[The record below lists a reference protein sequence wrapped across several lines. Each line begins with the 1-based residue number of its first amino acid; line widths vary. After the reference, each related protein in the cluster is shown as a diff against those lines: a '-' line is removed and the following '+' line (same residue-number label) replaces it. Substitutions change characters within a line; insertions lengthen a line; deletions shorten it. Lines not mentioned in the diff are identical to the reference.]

1 MAAITGAAIAAGAA
15 AYSANRQSSAAKD
28 AARAQQRGADAATA
42 EQRRQFD
49 LSMEMTAPRRA
60 IEGNALNLLARMT
73 GVPTAEGGTAEPA
86 DYSAFY
92 DSPDYQFALQQG
104 EQATLRNA
112 SALGNVRSGN
122 TLAALTQYG
131 QGLAS
136 QQFGNYISR
145 LSALANGGATQ
156 QAANAAIGLGDRVA
170 GNITA
175 GANAR
180 ASGIAGSA
188 NAWGN
193 FGNQLAM
200 LGGYAVQ
207 NPGTFSRSG
216 PKMSPTMQNAPY
228 QTPPYAGYPPGGGS
242 NYLYSGGYN
251 A

>member
-28 AARAQQRGADAATA
+28 AARTQQRGADAATA

-60 IEGNALNLLARMT
+60 IEGNALNMLAQLT
-73 GVPTAEGGTAEPA
+73 GVPGADGAAPGAP

-92 DSPDYQFALQQG
+92 NSPDYQFALEQG
-104 EQATLRNA
+104 EQSAMRGA
-112 SALGNVRSGN
+112 SAMGNLRSGN
-122 TLAALTQYG
+122 TLAALTRYG
-131 QGLAS
+131 QGMAS

-145 LSALANGGATQ
+145 LSSLANGGATQ
-156 QAANAAIGLGDRVA
+156 QAANNAIGLGDRVA
-170 GNITA
+170 GNIQT

-193 FGNQLAM
+193 FGNQMAM
-200 LGGYAVQ
+200 MGGYAMQ
-207 NPGTFSRSG
+207 NPGMFGSS
-216 PKMSPTMQNAPY
+216 PKQSPMLRGANTTY
-228 QTPPYAGYPPGGGS
+228 QTPPYVPTGYGG
-242 NYLYSGGYN
+242 NNLMRV

>member
-28 AARAQQRGADAATA
+28 AARAQSRGADAATA

-60 IEGNALNLLARMT
+60 IEGNALNLLAQMT
-73 GVPTAEGGTAEPA
+73 GVPTAAGGAPGGEP
-86 DYSAFY
+86 DFSAFY
-92 DSPDYQFALQQG
+92 NSPDYQFALQQG
-104 EQATLRNA
+104 EQSAQRGA
-112 SALGNVRSGN
+112 SAMGNLRSGN
-122 TLAALTQYG
+122 TLAALTRYG
-131 QGLAS
+131 QGMAS

-145 LSALANGGATQ
+145 LSSLANGGATQ
-156 QAANAAIGLGDRVA
+156 QAANNAIGLGDRVA
-170 GNITA
+170 GNIQN

-193 FGNQLAM
+193 FGNQIAM
-200 LGGYAVQ
+200 LGGYAMQ
-207 NPGTFSRSG
+207 NPSMFGRGG
-216 PKMSPTMQNAPY
+216 PSTSPTLQTAGY
-228 QTPPYAGYPPGGGS
+228 QTPPYIPPGSGYGG
-242 NYLYSGGYN
+242 NNLMRV